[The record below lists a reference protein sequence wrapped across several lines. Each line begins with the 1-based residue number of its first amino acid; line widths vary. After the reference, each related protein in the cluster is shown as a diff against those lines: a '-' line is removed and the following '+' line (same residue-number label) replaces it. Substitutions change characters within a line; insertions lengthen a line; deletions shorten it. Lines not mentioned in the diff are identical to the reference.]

1 LQAVLYGVGLLV
13 LFPLRLPTS
22 QGSGQD
28 RHLFTEITAGGRFIW
43 TNKNIRILFVLLM
56 GSVVFMM
63 APWMVLGPQFV
74 KEQVGATGGEATIL
88 YALLGV
94 GQFCTSMWLLRNSYR
109 IKQKGLWFMC
119 GLIIMFVWGLTGGFY
134 LNLNQSM
141 IQRNTPQE
149 VMGRVMSV
157 HSLMMV
163 GLAPMASLLVG
174 YVARHFDA
182 VPATVSVTAAMML
195 VLILVVL
202 VTQRDFR
209 STP

>member
-1 LQAVLYGVGLLV
+1 
-13 LFPLRLPTS
+13 
-22 QGSGQD
+22 
-28 RHLFTEITAGGRFIW
+28 
-43 TNKNIRILFVLLM
+43 
-56 GSVVFMM
+56 
-63 APWMVLGPQFV
+63 
-74 KEQVGATGGEATIL
+74 
-88 YALLGV
+88 
-94 GQFCTSMWLLRNSYR
+94 MWLLRNSYR

-119 GLIIMFVWGLTGGFY
+119 GLITGTITQMLIGPATNYWYLAVIMFVWGLTGGFY